1 MEKTTQRKRGPLLIG
16 PRIFSTQRE
25 ATEHFQAL
33 FGRYA
38 PGEVV
43 IGPDHDDLLALT
55 ERHPDAGYMFG
66 PGIDHF
72 RIKLDEYGTGRT
84 FTIHW
89 IDGEWTLI
97 SYRKCI
103 SGQTPHRT
111 QVRNA
116 FRPVI
121 ARDIEEWRRAYFRL
135 LEDETGR
142 VPCAISGVLL
152 RPGEGQVDHIHPDTF
167 SSLVDRFLERLG
179 LDYDDVRLRENW
191 DGHIHRPLEDE
202 TLGEA
207 FRIWHGEVARLRFIR
222 TDLNRSLGAR
232 PQMPEQGSRSNAP
245 AGAA

>member
-16 PRIFSTQRE
+16 PRIFSTQRD

-33 FGRYA
+33 FLRYA

-43 IGPDHDDLLALT
+43 TGPDHEDLLALT
-55 ERHPDAGYMFG
+55 ERHPDAAHMIG

-72 RIKLDEYGTGRT
+72 RVKLDEYGSGRT

-89 IDGEWTLI
+89 VDGGSTLI

-103 SGQTPHRT
+103 YGQTPHRT

-121 ARDIEEWRRAYFRL
+121 APDIEKWRRAYFSL
-135 LEDETGR
+135 LEDGTGR
-142 VPCAISGVLL
+142 VPCAISGAPL
-152 RPGEGQVDHIHPDTF
+152 RPVDGQVDHIHPETF
-167 SSLVDRFLERLG
+167 SALVDRFLDKLG
-179 LDYDDVRLRENW
+179 LDCEDVRLRENW

-202 TLGEA
+202 GLGEA

-232 PQMPEQGSRSNAP
+232 PQVSGRASPPNAP
-245 AGAA
+245 AGAV